1 MRTWVAVLGV
11 ALGALAARPAHA
23 APAHAAPAHDRAA
36 HNRAAHNRAALQR
49 EVAAAAGARDWCRA
63 LHYTL
68 RLEELGH
75 EPRLVFNA
83 AELARAAD
91 DLTAARA
98 LYLEL
103 LQRDPGYAK
112 APLARQS
119 VDEVS
124 ALIEARGPGASC
136 ATPPPR
142 CGDGAVEGPEVCD
155 DGNTASGDACSA
167 DCRRAP
173 RCGDG
178 VLDRNEMCD
187 DGNALDGD
195 HCSAA
200 CLPEAAGTERP
211 EPEPESEPEPDAPR
225 DGEVVVHGRRDPAPG
240 PADTAVVV
248 ASDAAPP
255 SAGAAV
261 LGMSVIGGGV
271 VVTVTG
277 AVCTLVGPL
286 PLLGYLFQSS
296 AVDGS
301 DERARRAQTAE
312 RYTYETGL
320 KRVLL
325 RDVRVSEE
333 QWNGTGRVLTGVGV
347 GLTLFGAAG
356 IIAGSVLYRWAEE
369 PDDGAVVLEDAP

>member
-1 MRTWVAVLGV
+1 MRTWVAVLGM
-11 ALGALAARPAHA
+11 ALGALAARH
-23 APAHAAPAHDRAA
+23 AHAAPAHDKT
-36 HNRAAHNRAALQR
+36 ALQR
-49 EVAAAAGARDWCRA
+49 EVAAAVGARDWCRA

-91 DLTAARA
+91 DLAAARA
-98 LYLEL
+98 FYLEL
-103 LQRDPGYAK
+103 LQRDPTYAK
-112 APLARQS
+112 APLARQG
-119 VDEVS
+119 VDEVT
-124 ALIEARGPGASC
+124 ALIESRGPGASC

-142 CGDGAVEGPEVCD
+142 CGDGAVEGREVCD
-155 DGNTASGDACSA
+155 DGNTAAGDACAA
-167 DCRRAP
+167 DCLRAP

-187 DGNALDGD
+187 DGNNRDGD

-200 CLPEAAGTERP
+200 CLPEAAGSERTEP
-211 EPEPESEPEPDAPR
+211 EPEPADPPGD
-225 DGEVVVHGRRDPAPG
+225 EVVVHGPRDPP
-240 PADTAVVV
+240 PTPTDTAVVV
-248 ASDAAPP
+248 APDAAPP
-255 SAGAAV
+255 AAGSAV

-286 PLLGYLFQSS
+286 PLLGYLFQASVLD
-296 AVDGS
+296 AS
-301 DERARRAQTAE
+301 DERARRARTAE

-320 KRVLL
+320 TRLLL

-333 QWNGTGRVLTGVGV
+333 QWNGTGRVITGVGI
-347 GLTLFGAAG
+347 GLTLLGTAG
-356 IIAGSVLYRWAEE
+356 IIAGSVLYRGAQE
-369 PDDGAVVLEDAP
+369 PDDAVVLEGAP

>member
-11 ALGALAARPAHA
+11 ALGALAARHAHA
-23 APAHAAPAHDRAA
+23 APDHAAPVHD
-36 HNRAAHNRAALQR
+36 RAALQR

-91 DLTAARA
+91 DLAAARA

-112 APLARQS
+112 APLARQG
-119 VDEVS
+119 VDEVT
-124 ALIEARGPGASC
+124 ALIETRGPGASC
-136 ATPPPR
+136 ATPPAR

-167 DCRRAP
+167 DCRRVP

-211 EPEPESEPEPDAPR
+211 EPEPEPADPP

-255 SAGAAV
+255 SAGTAV

-296 AVDGS
+296 VLDAS

-320 KRVLL
+320 TRLLL

-333 QWNGTGRVLTGVGV
+333 QWNGTGRVITGVGV

-356 IIAGSVLYRWAEE
+356 IIAGSLLYRGAEE
-369 PDDGAVVLEDAP
+369 PGDGAVVLEDAP